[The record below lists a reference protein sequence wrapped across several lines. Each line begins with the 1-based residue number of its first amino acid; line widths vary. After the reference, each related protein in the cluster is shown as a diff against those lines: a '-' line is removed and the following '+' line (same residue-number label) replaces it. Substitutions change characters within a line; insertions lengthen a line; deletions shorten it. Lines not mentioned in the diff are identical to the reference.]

1 MGPVYRLT
9 LRQLSGRW
17 RLLITVVLVLL
28 PIVMVGIATLV
39 DDAPHDGNF
48 GDISAGSAEEIRAAR
63 EAEEIAD
70 FENFVINGM
79 LVGSI
84 LPLVVLAIASAAFA
98 NEIED
103 RTLANLTL
111 SPIPRWKIVVP
122 KLLGAMTVALPFIG
136 FSAFAT
142 GYIAFDGDMTAV
154 VAVTTGVVVGVALYS
169 SVFIW
174 AGLMTT
180 RAIGFGLLYVFL
192 WEGIFSGFVSGVR
205 FLSIRHYSIAL
216 MHGMDDRRFADADNL
231 SFGVAIGASVA
242 VFAIFL
248 LLSIRRLRR
257 MDVP

>member
-1 MGPVYRLT
+1 MGSVYRLT

-17 RLLITVVLVLL
+17 RLLITIVLASLPVVMGL
-28 PIVMVGIATLV
+28 IATVV
-39 DDAPHDGNF
+39 DDPPTNQEF
-48 GDISAGSAEEIRAAR
+48 EDI
-63 EAEEIAD
+63 
-70 FENFVINGM
+70 VLNGM
-79 LVGSI
+79 LAGSI

-111 SPIPRWKIVVP
+111 SPIPRWQIVVP
-122 KLLGAMTVALPFIG
+122 KLLGAMTVSMPFIVV
-136 FSAFAT
+136 SAFIT
-142 GYIAFDGDMTAV
+142 SQLFYEGDTTAV
-154 VAVTTGVVVGVALYS
+154 IAVTVGAFVGVALYS

-192 WEGIFSGFVSGVR
+192 WEGIFSSFVGGVR
-205 FLSIRHYSIAL
+205 FLSVRHYSLAL
-216 MHGMDDRRFADADNL
+216 MHGLDDRRFAESDNL

-242 VFAIFL
+242 VFAIFF
-248 LLSIRRLRR
+248 LLSVRRLRR

>member
-1 MGPVYRLT
+1 MGSVYRLT

-17 RLLITVVLVLL
+17 RLLITIVLASLPVVMGL
-28 PIVMVGIATLV
+28 IATMV
-39 DDAPHDGNF
+39 DDPPSN
-48 GDISAGSAEEIRAAR
+48 E
-63 EAEEIAD
+63 D
-70 FENFVINGM
+70 FEGIVINGM
-79 LVGSI
+79 LAGSI

-111 SPIPRWKIVVP
+111 SPIPRWQIVVP
-122 KLLGAMTVALPFIG
+122 KLLGAMTVAVPFIVG
-136 FSAFAT
+136 SAFIT
-142 GYIAFDGDMTAV
+142 SQLYFDGDMTAV
-154 VAVTTGVVVGVALYS
+154 IAVTVGAFVGVALYS

-192 WEGIFSGFVSGVR
+192 WEGIFSSFVSGVR

-216 MHGMDDRRFADADNL
+216 MHGLDERRFAGSDNL
-231 SFGVAIGASVA
+231 SFGVAIGASVV
-242 VFAIFL
+242 VFVLFL

>member
-17 RLLITVVLVLL
+17 RLLITIVLVSL
-28 PIVMVGIATLV
+28 PVLMGVIATVV
-39 DDAPHDGNF
+39 DDPP
-48 GDISAGSAEEIRAAR
+48 STEE
-63 EAEEIAD
+63 
-70 FENFVINGM
+70 FEGIVLDGM
-79 LVGSI
+79 LAGSI

-98 NEIED
+98 NEVED

-111 SPIPRWKIVVP
+111 SPIPRWQIVVP
-122 KLLGAMTVALPFIG
+122 KLLGAMTVSVPFIVT
-136 FSAFAT
+136 SAFVT
-142 GYIAFDGDMTAV
+142 SYLYFEGDMTAV
-154 VAVTTGVVVGVALYS
+154 LAVTAGAFVGVALYS

-192 WEGIFSGFVSGVR
+192 WEGLFSNFVAGVR

-216 MHGMDDRRFADADNL
+216 MNGLDERRFAASDNL

-248 LLSIRRLRR
+248 LLSVRRLRR

>member
-17 RLLITVVLVLL
+17 RLLITIVLVSL
-28 PIVMVGIATLV
+28 PVLMGVIATVV
-39 DDAPHDGNF
+39 DDPP
-48 GDISAGSAEEIRAAR
+48 STEE
-63 EAEEIAD
+63 
-70 FENFVINGM
+70 FEGIVLDGM
-79 LVGSI
+79 LAGSI

-98 NEIED
+98 NEVED

-111 SPIPRWKIVVP
+111 SPIPRWQIVVP
-122 KLLGAMTVALPFIG
+122 KLLGAMTVSVPFIVT
-136 FSAFAT
+136 SAFVT
-142 GYIAFDGDMTAV
+142 SYLYFDGDMTAV
-154 VAVTTGVVVGVALYS
+154 LAVTAGVFAGVALYS

-192 WEGIFSGFVSGVR
+192 WEGLFSNFVAGVR

-216 MHGMDDRRFADADNL
+216 MNGLDERRFAASDNL

-248 LLSIRRLRR
+248 LLSVRRLRR

>member
-17 RLLITVVLVLL
+17 RLLITLVLASL
-28 PIVMVGIATLV
+28 PVLMGVIATVV
-39 DDAPHDGNF
+39 DDPPTT
-48 GDISAGSAEEIRAAR
+48 AE
-63 EAEEIAD
+63 
-70 FENFVINGM
+70 FEGIVLDGM
-79 LVGSI
+79 LAGSI
-84 LPLVVLAIASAAFA
+84 LPIVVLAIASAAFA
-98 NEIED
+98 NEVED

-111 SPIPRWKIVVP
+111 APVPRWQIVVP
-122 KLLGAMTVALPFIG
+122 KLLGAMTVSVPFIVA
-136 FSAFAT
+136 SAFIT
-142 GYIAFDGDMTAV
+142 SYLYFEGDTTAV
-154 VAVTTGVVVGVALYS
+154 LAVTVGALVGVVLYA
-169 SVFIW
+169 SVFVW

-192 WEGIFSGFVSGVR
+192 WEGLFSNFVAGVR

-216 MHGMDDRRFADADNL
+216 MNGLDERRFSESENL

-248 LLSIRRLRR
+248 LLSVRRLRR

>member
-1 MGPVYRLT
+1 MGSVYRLT

-17 RLLITVVLVLL
+17 RLLITIVLASLPVVMGL
-28 PIVMVGIATLV
+28 IATMV
-39 DDAPHDGNF
+39 DDPPSN
-48 GDISAGSAEEIRAAR
+48 E
-63 EAEEIAD
+63 D
-70 FENFVINGM
+70 FEGIVINGM
-79 LVGSI
+79 LAGSI

-111 SPIPRWKIVVP
+111 SPIPRWQIVVP
-122 KLLGAMTVALPFIG
+122 KLLGAMTVAVPFIVG
-136 FSAFAT
+136 SAFIT
-142 GYIAFDGDMTAV
+142 SQLYFDGDMTAV
-154 VAVTTGVVVGVALYS
+154 IAVTVGAFVGVALYS

-180 RAIGFGLLYVFL
+180 RAIGFGLLYMFL

-216 MHGMDDRRFADADNL
+216 MHGLDERRFAGSDNL
-231 SFGVAIGASVA
+231 SFGVAIGASVV
-242 VFAIFL
+242 VFVLFL
-248 LLSIRRLRR
+248 LLSVRRLRR